1 MEGAQ
6 SRAQNEEASGIWP
19 WEEAPRR
26 VRGPLGKKPG
36 PQGRVWVPVHV
47 YQLTTVCCR
56 GDGGHGSGARHPVGS
71 HGPRQLF
78 STPSVP
84 RKWEQ
89 QCFHSCLTA
98 LQTPALGV
106 GKGAPWLRTQSVCG
120 KLRAGPWG
128 PKMTEAESLCT
139 LGVRQVQI
147 TVMPRGQRQNSTKSQ
162 ALEAQRK
169 RKDPRGKEL
178 HGSWC

>member
-71 HGPRQLF
+71 HGPRQLLQYPF
-78 STPSVP
+78 SSQEVGTTVLPFLLNCSTNPSSGGGEGCPVVEDTICV
-84 RKWEQ
+84 WQAEGW
-89 QCFHSCLTA
+89 
-98 LQTPALGV
+98 ALG
-106 GKGAPWLRTQSVCG
+106 PQ
-120 KLRAGPWG
+120 
-128 PKMTEAESLCT
+128 
-139 LGVRQVQI
+139 
-147 TVMPRGQRQNSTKSQ
+147 
-162 ALEAQRK
+162 
-169 RKDPRGKEL
+169 DD
-178 HGSWC
+178 